1 MRRDLALTSD
11 ALQIRRRRL
20 CRFVLTAA
28 FAAWIGCADLLATS
42 FVGETSTSQSVR
54 SQSQFR
60 LTSGVLP
67 PQLCRFV
74 PSRLSARTIEATD
87 EEQESSN
94 EDSRGPAI
102 TTPRQ
107 SQDFASEI
115 LSFRIALPD
124 HLIELPGTPPP
135 VARC

>member
-1 MRRDLALTSD
+1 
-11 ALQIRRRRL
+11 
-20 CRFVLTAA
+20 VLTAA

-42 FVGETSTSQSVR
+42 FVGESGISQSVR
-54 SQSQFR
+54 SQSHFR

-87 EEQESSN
+87 EEQESST
-94 EDSRGPAI
+94 EDSRG
-102 TTPRQ
+102 TTIAAPRK
-107 SQDFASEI
+107 SQYFASEI
-115 LSFRIALPD
+115 LSFRITQPD

-135 VARC
+135 AARC